1 MVYKNTRT
9 GDWTHTSCCTVVGCC
24 LCPYGRGYACHCL
37 SLRDGFNIL
46 TKKWHAKVRQEEREI
61 GGGNEEIRGVEKLL
75 EELVEMETESEK
87 IEE

>member
-1 MVYKNTRT
+1 M
-9 GDWTHTSCCTVVGCC
+9 
-24 LCPYGRGYACHCL
+24 ACK
-37 SLRDGFNIL
+37 SKAR
-46 TKKWHAKVRQEEREI
+46 REREI

>member
-9 GDWTHTSCCTVVGCC
+9 GVWTHTSCCTVVGCC

-46 TKKWHAKVRQEEREI
+46 TKKWHAKLRQEERVI

-75 EELVEMETESEK
+75 EELVEMGTESEK
-87 IEE
+87 TEE